1 MHSVSIIGAGVVGT
15 AIGYLLNRG
24 GFPVVG
30 IASRT
35 FRSAEKARDFIGSG
49 QASADLSSI
58 ARKADIVFITTSD
71 RAIKGACDRIALKK
85 GFTPGAVVFH
95 TCGALPSTIL
105 KSAKNSGAETASLH
119 PLQSF
124 ADARAAVRSL
134 PGSYFCLEGDAG
146 AVAVGRDIVK
156 VLKGK
161 EIRLSAEKKPL
172 YHAGACAASNFLV
185 SAIGLGL
192 EFFEAAGVDR
202 EDSLKA
208 LMPLIRGTV
217 KNIENIGI
225 PAALT
230 GPIARG
236 DRDVIEDHLKAIS
249 KERPKLLRIYTEL
262 GRFTAKIALK
272 KGTLKDKAAQSIIS
286 LFQKYERKD

>member
-1 MHSVSIIGAGVVGT
+1 MRRVAIIGAGVVGT
-15 AIGYLLNRG
+15 ALGYLLNRG

-35 FRSAEKARDFIGSG
+35 LRSAEKAKEFIGSG
-49 QASADLSSI
+49 QASTDLSST

-71 RAIKGACDRIALKK
+71 RAIKGACDRISSEK
-85 GFTPGAVVFH
+85 GFNPGVIVFH

-105 KSAKNSGAETASLH
+105 QSARKNSAEIASLH

-124 ADARAAVRSL
+124 ANTKAAVRSL

-146 AVAVGRDIVK
+146 ALSVGRDIIK
-156 VLKGK
+156 VLRGK
-161 EIRLSAEKKPL
+161 EMRLSIKKKPL

-185 SAIGLGL
+185 ATVGLGI
-192 EFFEAAGVDR
+192 EFFEAAGIPG
-202 EDSLKA
+202 EDSLRA
-208 LMPLIRGTV
+208 LAPLIKGTV
-217 KNIENIGI
+217 KNIENAGI

-236 DRDVIEDHLKAIS
+236 DSDVIEDHLRVIS
-249 KERPKLLRIYTEL
+249 KERPELLKIYTEL
-262 GRFTAKIALK
+262 GRYTAKVAVR
-272 KGTLKDKAAQSIIS
+272 KGTLKDKTAKSIIS
-286 LFQKYERKD
+286 LFDKYEE